1 MSDKSDLYS
10 VLRTNSAFEGRVP
23 LKRVDSKDDYT
34 IDTASRIF
42 QEDTSFGMVLILE
55 IGKRLGVEPFHLK
68 EIGSWSQRFA
78 DPRLGTAASY
88 IAGDWPGIE
97 KQSFENIA

>member
-1 MSDKSDLYS
+1 
-10 VLRTNSAFEGRVP
+10 
-23 LKRVDSKDDYT
+23 
-34 IDTASRIF
+34 
-42 QEDTSFGMVLILE
+42 MVLILE